1 LIATVAVAV
10 AVATVAA
17 AVAVATVAVA
27 AAAAVATDERVFGH
41 DIKLR
46 NHVRHG
52 FNWVCA

>member
-1 LIATVAVAV
+1 LIATVATVAVATVAVAV
-10 AVATVAA
+10 AVA
-17 AVAVATVAVA
+17 A